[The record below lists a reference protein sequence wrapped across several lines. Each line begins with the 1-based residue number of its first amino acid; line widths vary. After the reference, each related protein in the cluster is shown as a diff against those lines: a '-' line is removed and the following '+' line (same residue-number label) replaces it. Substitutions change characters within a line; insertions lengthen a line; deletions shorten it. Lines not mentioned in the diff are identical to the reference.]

1 LVWAINV
8 RQGDQFR
15 IQIVQPDGT
24 TVLDQRTE
32 LLLRRKANY
41 LAYSGRCRSIIA
53 GTYSITIDL
62 VSDGVPEVMTKLA
75 VQVDR

>member
-1 LVWAINV
+1 M
-8 RQGDQFR
+8 
-15 IQIVQPDGT
+15 
-24 TVLDQRTE
+24 LDQRTE